1 MTQNLGVCSPE
12 GACCVK
18 GYDGGRCL
26 LCTSMCF
33 SVNLAGSMLQIRKS
47 TPKLQI
53 PLRVLMSS
61 PSIDNGSHKYQ
72 APRNRPLNPN
82 LAL

>member
-18 GYDGGRCL
+18 GYDSGRCL

-33 SVNLAGSMLQIRKS
+33 SVNLAGSMLQTRKS

-53 PLRVLMSS
+53 RLRVLMSS
-61 PSIDNGSHKYQ
+61 PSIDSGSHKYQ

>member
-1 MTQNLGVCSPE
+1 MSQNLGVCSPE

-18 GYDGGRCL
+18 GYDSGRCL
-26 LCTSMCF
+26 LCTSICF
-33 SVNLAGSMLQIRKS
+33 SMNLAGSMLQTRKS

-53 PLRVLMSS
+53 RLRVLMSS
-61 PSIDNGSHKYQ
+61 PCIDGGSHKYQ